1 MTMANKTAL
10 VTGASRGIG
19 RATALALAAAGMNI
33 VLNYAGNEQAAAET
47 AAAIEELGVQVL
59 KVRADVA
66 DKAAVEAMVAQAT
79 ETFGTIDVLVNNA
92 GITRDTLVRRMKEE
106 DWDAVLAT
114 NLKGVFLV
122 TQAVVAVMFKQRSG
136 AIINMSSIVGVTGNT
151 GQANYAAA
159 KAGVIG
165 LTKANAK
172 EFAARGITVNA
183 VAPGFIET
191 DMTAVLNDKIKESII
206 SQVPL
211 QRMGRPEEIA
221 AAVVYLASDGARY
234 VTGQV
239 LQVNGGMAM

>member
-1 MTMANKTAL
+1 MANKTAL

-172 EFAARGITVNA
+172 EFAAREITVNA

>member
-1 MTMANKTAL
+1 MANKTAL

-33 VLNYAGNEQAAAET
+33 VLNYAGNERAAAET

>member
-1 MTMANKTAL
+1 MANKTAL

-191 DMTAVLNDKIKESII
+191 DMTAVLNDKIKEGII

>member
-1 MTMANKTAL
+1 MVNKTAL

-19 RATALALAAAGMNI
+19 RAVALTLAAAGMNI
-33 VLNYAGNEQAAAET
+33 VLNYAGNEQAADET
-47 AAAIEELGVQVL
+47 AAAVEKLGVKVL

-79 ETFGTIDVLVNNA
+79 EAFGTIDVLVNNA

-106 DWDAVLAT
+106 DWDAVIAT

-122 TQAVVAVMFKQRSG
+122 TQAVAAVMFKQRSG
-136 AIINMSSIVGVTGNT
+136 AIINMSSIVGVTGNI

-191 DMTAVLNDKIKESII
+191 DMTAGLSERIKESII
-206 SQVPL
+206 AQVPL
-211 QRMGRPEEIA
+211 QRMGKPEEIA
-221 AAVVYLASDGARY
+221 AAVAYLASDGARY

-239 LQVNGGMAM
+239 LQINGGMAM